1 MLRSMTGF
9 GAASGRAGG
18 REVRVEA
25 RSVNH
30 RHLLVKTR
38 LPPELSHL
46 DAEVEAR
53 VRKKLKRG
61 AVTLHVNAT
70 RPTAAET
77 ARVNVDVAERYR
89 RQLAKLS
96 KSFGGNG
103 EVSLEAVLP
112 LPGVVGA
119 PDDMED
125 LDKEAK
131 GILRRVDEAVSRLVE
146 MRETEGRAIEDDLRR
161 NAALVVKQVDRIER
175 RMPAVVKRHQAGLQ
189 KRVDELLEGR
199 SGVDPSDLAR
209 EIAVLADKLDVSEE
223 IARLRSHTEQLDTFL
238 AKGGDIGRKLDF
250 LVQEIFREAN
260 TIGSKC
266 NDAQVAH
273 RVVELKTL
281 VERLREQVQNVE

>member
-1 MLRSMTGF
+1 MTGF

-18 REVRVEA
+18 CEVRVEV

-38 LPPELSHL
+38 LPQEFSHL

-61 AVTLHVNAT
+61 SVTLHVNAA
-70 RPTAAET
+70 RPTAAEA

-103 EVSLEAVLP
+103 EVSLEAVLS
-112 LPGVVGA
+112 LPGVIGA

-131 GILRRVDEAVSRLVE
+131 GILRWVDEAVSRLVE

-161 NAALVVKQVDRIER
+161 NAAAVEKQLDRIER
-175 RMPAVVKRHQAGLQ
+175 RMPAVVKRHQESL
-189 KRVDELLEGR
+189 KRRVDELLGGR
-199 SGVDPSDLAR
+199 SGVDPADLSR
-209 EIAVLADKLDVSEE
+209 EIAVLADRLDVSEE
-223 IARLRSHTEQLDTFL
+223 IVRLRSHTEQLESFL
-238 AKGGDIGRKLDF
+238 AKGGNIGRKLDF

-281 VERLREQVQNVE
+281 IERLREQVQNVE